1 MLMLASTAVHVQ
13 THALLTHL
21 QKANSTVLK
30 KQPTATAGCFFMAFC
45 TCLDEDGKGAVSL
58 KSRWKQ
64 VEIGGNSTK
73 INEKVR
79 FVGGF
84 LSEKGKKHRIL
95 IHLRNIN
102 PKFTH
107 QIEDFVQNLWGRD
120 VSSRRRNQKRQK
132 TASRD
137 AVFFISYCDVRCPVY
152 LSFM

>member
-45 TCLDEDGKGAVSL
+45 TCRDEDGKGAVSL

-79 FVGGF
+79 FVGGDF
-84 LSEKGKKHRIL
+84 CQKKAKSIG
-95 IHLRNIN
+95 
-102 PKFTH
+102 F
-107 QIEDFVQNLWGRD
+107 
-120 VSSRRRNQKRQK
+120 
-132 TASRD
+132 
-137 AVFFISYCDVRCPVY
+137 
-152 LSFM
+152 

>member
-45 TCLDEDGKGAVSL
+45 TCRAVM
-58 KSRWKQ
+58 RI
-64 VEIGGNSTK
+64 ENSTK

-102 PKFTH
+102 PKFPH